1 MICKIFFNI
10 MYLKNIEVGNNPIL
24 KAPNESFSS
33 LYYSFGSYVEDLIVP
48 YIVLHVKHPAVTYV
62 TTISH

>member
-1 MICKIFFNI
+1 

-33 LYYSFGSYVEDLIVP
+33 LYYSFGNSVEYLIVP
-48 YIVLHVKHPAVTYV
+48 YIVLHIKHPAITYV
-62 TTISH
+62 TIVSH